1 MSQVQVVV
9 HLFAACVG
17 LAIGCGFA
25 DLPCNVSR
33 VEWGTSSLG
42 PCNQSC
48 NIAGLISHLPML
60 LLKPWNT
67 VVSCFLAAGDHT
79 F

>member
-9 HLFAACVG
+9 QLFAAWHAVG
-17 LAIGCGFA
+17 LAVGCGFA
-25 DLPCNVSR
+25 DLPCSVNC
-33 VEWGTSSLG
+33 VEWGTSNLG

-60 LLKPWNT
+60 LL
-67 VVSCFLAAGDHT
+67 
-79 F
+79 